1 MIDIEAYLSRPYW
14 IIDILPKKVPANGAG
29 QYFAIEKYFLSPPM
43 VDAIYQ
49 KFANVILKLN
59 CYYDIIVSLAD
70 DDKWLEN
77 PAPEDLA
84 QMVLERKQLNIILNN
99 AQAMI
104 AITGDDHYMTVYGPN
119 EETLEIITAL
129 AAAEGLHVWKPG
141 M

>member
-14 IIDILPKKVPANGAG
+14 IIDILPKQVPADGAG
-29 QYFAIEKYFLSPPM
+29 QYFAIEKYFLSSPCL
-43 VDAIYQ
+43 DAIYQ

-59 CYYDIIVSLAD
+59 CYYDIMVGLAG
-70 DDKWLEN
+70 DDKWLVN
-77 PAPEDLA
+77 PTPEDLIHS
-84 QMVLERKQLNIILNN
+84 VLERKSLNILLNN
-99 AQAMI
+99 VQAMI
-104 AITGDDHYMTVYGPN
+104 AITGDDHYMTLYGPN

>member
-14 IIDILPKKVPANGAG
+14 IIDILPKQVPADGAG
-29 QYFAIEKYFLSPPM
+29 QYFAIEKYFLSSPCL
-43 VDAIYQ
+43 DAIYQ

-59 CYYDIIVSLAD
+59 CYYDIMVGLAD
-70 DDKWLEN
+70 DDKWLVN
-77 PAPEDLA
+77 PTPEDLIHS
-84 QMVLERKQLNIILNN
+84 VLERKSLNILLNN
-99 AQAMI
+99 VQAMI
-104 AITGDDHYMTVYGPN
+104 AITGDDHYMTLYGPN